1 MIDHLR
7 PHVTPVL
14 ALAVAALAIGCATP
28 TGKSPAGAAAGETGD
43 FATVLGTSPQ
53 GLKRVSPSRE
63 RISIT
68 AIDRKSTTPWYSLRS
83 YPTEAQIKPGQRRVD
98 IRYEHVHGVAD
109 GTLWVDAKAGR
120 TYRVKVMNPQKRTE
134 RVYFLIEDI
143 TAQTM
148 VGGESR
154 GDAAP

>member
-1 MIDHLR
+1 MKNTRH
-7 PHVTPVL
+7 HATPIL
-14 ALAVAALAIGCATP
+14 AWAAMTLTLLSGCATP
-28 TGKSPAGAAAGETGD
+28 GSAPRPPDRAAAGS
-43 FATVLGTSPQ
+43 AILYGTQPKGMQ
-53 GLKRVSPSRE
+53 RVSSSRE
-63 RISIT
+63 RISIV
-68 AIDRKSTTPWYSLRS
+68 AVDGRPTTPWYSLRPF
-83 YPTEAQIKPGQRRVD
+83 PTEISLEPGRRQVD

-109 GTLWVDAKAGR
+109 GTLWVDARTSR

-143 TAQTM
+143 TAQTL